1 MAGADPGAHIGELLD
16 RLGREAG
23 PRARETADEL
33 VRSVVEFYGEGLART
48 VRLLRAAPAGSDPLA
63 VLTADELVGDL
74 LILHDLHPDDTMT
87 RVGQALDKVRPYLGS
102 HAGDVEV
109 AGLDPDAAEGPTLRL
124 RLRGSCD
131 GCPSSTQTV
140 RWTIEEAVARLAP
153 EIAHIEVEG
162 VAEAAPAEQP
172 LLQIQPRPPDD
183 IPGPPPGSGNGSASP
198 AADAPARAPGP
209 PPADASAE
217 PPRWHTLAA
226 PALPAHDRTTRVA
239 DIDGNALL
247 LVRLPGN
254 LYAYRD
260 RCPGCGADLRT
271 APLDGEFLS
280 CAACAARFDVRHA
293 GRGDHTHLEPL
304 PLLEEDGAVRV
315 ALPELLGAG
324 P

>member
-1 MAGADPGAHIGELLD
+1 MAGADPGARIGELLD

-23 PRARETADEL
+23 PQVRETADEL

-48 VRLLRAAPAGSDPLA
+48 VRLLRAAPAGADPLA

-87 RVGQALDKVRPYLGS
+87 RVGRALDKVRPYLGS
-102 HAGDVEV
+102 HAGDVDV
-109 AGLDPDAAEGPTLRL
+109 AGLDTEAPEGPTLRL

-162 VAEAAPAEQP
+162 VTEDEPQQQP
-172 LLQIQPRPPDD
+172 LLQILPRPPA
-183 IPGPPPGSGNGSASP
+183 G
-198 AADAPARAPGP
+198 APGEPFP
-209 PPADASAE
+209 PEPAPGD
-217 PPRWHTLAA
+217 PPRWHTLAT
-226 PALPAHDRTTRVA
+226 PALPARDHATRVA
-239 DIDGNALL
+239 DVEGNALL

-293 GRGDHTHLEPL
+293 GRGDHAHLEPL
-304 PLLEEDGAVRV
+304 PLLEEEGAVRV

>member
-48 VRLLRAAPAGSDPLA
+48 VRLLRSAPAGSDPLA

-109 AGLDPDAAEGPTLRL
+109 AGLDTDAAEGPTLRL

-162 VAEAAPAEQP
+162 VAEPGPVEPA
-172 LLQIQPRPPDD
+172 LLQIQPRPPDGT
-183 IPGPPPGSGNGSASP
+183 PGPPPPSA
-198 AADAPARAPGP
+198 GP
-209 PPADASAE
+209 E
-217 PPRWHTLAA
+217 PPHWHTLDA
-226 PALPAHDRTTRVA
+226 PALPARDRTTRVA

-260 RCPGCGADLRT
+260 RCPGCGADLGT

-280 CAACAARFDVRHA
+280 CSACAARFDVRHA
-293 GRGDHTHLEPL
+293 GRGEGAHLEPL

-315 ALPELLGAG
+315 AVPELLGAG
-324 P
+324 S

>member
-48 VRLLRAAPAGSDPLA
+48 VRLLRSAPAGSDPLA

-109 AGLDPDAAEGPTLRL
+109 AGLDTDAAEGPTLRL

-162 VAEAAPAEQP
+162 VAEPAPAEP
-172 LLQIQPRPPDD
+172 TLLQIQPRPPDD
-183 IPGPPPGSGNGSASP
+183 
-198 AADAPARAPGP
+198 APGP
-209 PPADASAE
+209 PAPSAAPE
-217 PPRWHTLAA
+217 PPHWHTLAA

-239 DIDGNALL
+239 DIDGSALL

-280 CAACAARFDVRHA
+280 CTECAARFDVRHA
-293 GRGDHTHLEPL
+293 GRGEGAHLEPL
-304 PLLEEDGAVRV
+304 PLLEEDGSVRV
-315 ALPELLGAG
+315 AVPELLGAG

>member
-1 MAGADPGAHIGELLD
+1 MAGADPGARIGELLD
-16 RLGREAG
+16 RLGREAE
-23 PRARETADEL
+23 PQARETADEL

-74 LILHDLHPDDTMT
+74 LILHDLHPEDTMT
-87 RVGQALDKVRPYLGS
+87 RVGRALDKVRPYLGS
-102 HAGDVEV
+102 HAGDVDV
-109 AGLDPDAAEGPTLRL
+109 AGLDTEAPEGPTLRL

-162 VAEAAPAEQP
+162 VTQEPAAAGQP
-172 LLQIQPRPPDD
+172 LLQIQPRPP
-183 IPGPPPGSGNGSASP
+183 
-198 AADAPARAPGP
+198 ADAPTGSA
-209 PPADASAE
+209 AE
-217 PPRWHTLAA
+217 PPHWHTLAT
-226 PALPAHDRTTRVA
+226 PALPARDHATRVA
-239 DIDGNALL
+239 DIEGNALL

-271 APLDGEFLS
+271 APLDGEFLC
-280 CAACAARFDVRHA
+280 CAECAARFDVRHA
-293 GRGDHTHLEPL
+293 GRGEHTHLEPL
-304 PLLEEDGAVRV
+304 PLLEEEGAVRV

>member
-1 MAGADPGAHIGELLD
+1 MAGADPGAQIGELLD

-48 VRLLRAAPAGSDPLA
+48 VRLLRAAPAGSDPLT

-74 LILHDLHPDDTMT
+74 LILHDLHPEDTMT
-87 RVGQALDKVRPYLGS
+87 RVGRALDKVRPYLGS

-109 AGLDPDAAEGPTLRL
+109 AGLDEEAAEGPVLRL

-162 VAEAAPAEQP
+162 VTEAAPAEQP
-172 LLQIQPRPPDD
+172 LLQIQPRPP
-183 IPGPPPGSGNGSASP
+183 
-198 AADAPARAPGP
+198 ADAPAGS
-209 PPADASAE
+209 PAD
-217 PPRWHTLAA
+217 PPHWHTLAA
-226 PALPAHDRTTRVA
+226 PALPAHDHATRVA
-239 DIDGNALL
+239 DVEGNALL

-260 RCPGCGADLRT
+260 RCPGCGADLRA

-280 CAACAARFDVRHA
+280 CSGCAARFDVRHA
-293 GRGDHTHLEPL
+293 GRGEQAHLEPL
-304 PLLEEDGAVRV
+304 PLLEEEGAVRV
-315 ALPELLGAG
+315 ALPELLGAR